1 MEIEALESI
10 LMGDMRKLPDDSGDG
25 IASIANCAQYQIEI
39 SAYGDNDSVPE
50 DEDEDDA
57 VLGLVFAHSETYPDE
72 PPSLKCRSVR
82 GLREHELADISAK
95 VMKQASEIVGAPM
108 IFDLVQTCK
117 EWMRRRVGAS
127 DVVDEETE
135 EQLKARLEAEAEER
149 LRQMRLVGTPVTPE
163 NFKAWQAAYM
173 AEMGESLVPAESRVD
188 GRLTGRRY
196 FETRSA
202 KELQDDLDAQD
213 EDGDSIDGDDD
224 DDDDF
229 SSSDRSDSDRD
240 D

>member
-1 MEIEALESI
+1 MEIGALESI

-95 VMKQASEIVGAPM
+95 VMKQARASAGAPT
-108 IFDLVQTCK
+108 ILDLVQTFK
-117 EWMRRRVGAS
+117 EWMRRRVRPS
-127 DVVDEETE
+127 DVVDEGTE
-135 EQLKARLEAEAEER
+135 AQLKLRLVAQTEVR
-149 LRQMRLVGTPVTPE
+149 LRLMLLRAPPGPP
-163 NFKAWQAAYM
+163 
-173 AEMGESLVPAESRVD
+173 
-188 GRLTGRRY
+188 
-196 FETRSA
+196 
-202 KELQDDLDAQD
+202 
-213 EDGDSIDGDDD
+213 
-224 DDDDF
+224 
-229 SSSDRSDSDRD
+229 
-240 D
+240 

>member
-10 LMGDMRKLPDDSGDG
+10 LMADMRKLPDDSGDG

-82 GLREHELADISAK
+82 GLREHELADIGAK
-95 VMKQASEIVGAPM
+95 VMKQATESVGAPM

-117 EWMRRRVGAS
+117 EWMRRRVGGERRRRRGNRGAAQGSTRGRGRGALAS
-127 DVVDEETE
+127 NASRGH
-135 EQLKARLEAEAEER
+135 ARD
-149 LRQMRLVGTPVTPE
+149 T
-163 NFKAWQAAYM
+163 
-173 AEMGESLVPAESRVD
+173 GEL
-188 GRLTGRRY
+188 
-196 FETRSA
+196 
-202 KELQDDLDAQD
+202 
-213 EDGDSIDGDDD
+213 
-224 DDDDF
+224 
-229 SSSDRSDSDRD
+229 
-240 D
+240 